1 MTTQNYQPFIV
12 VPPLTTCRTS
22 YIVFVRARAKP
33 AQSVV
38 QTSLTTGLCALFHLQ
53 GQGVGPYTIYPFSS
67 GQNASVSLEAVPPQ
81 RDAVPLAWTVDFDAG
96 ANITWA
102 IFDATGAVVSPVLP

>member
-1 MTTQNYQPFIV
+1 MQNILYRLRKSSGQACAV
-12 VPPLTTCRTS
+12 CRTD
-22 YIVFVRARAKP
+22 ITDDRTLR
-33 AQSVV
+33 
-38 QTSLTTGLCALFHLQ
+38 GLFHLQ